1 LQLNGL
7 QGIAFALVL
16 AASSLT
22 AGAVRAGD
30 DQDEKNT
37 DDKATGE
44 HRPERKLEDTSNKH
58 ASLEIAGYNDSDHV
72 TVFTP
77 SISADI
83 QNVTAGASIR
93 GSYLVDVVSAASVD
107 IVSTASR
114 RWSEV
119 RQAGSLGVTY
129 KPHDFGVDL
138 GGSLSSEP
146 DYLSYGLAV
155 TVIHDFDERNL
166 TAQFGYGYS
175 HDISGRHGTPFSVFS
190 REINRGSFNGGLSIV
205 IDRATL
211 LGFSGDVVIENG
223 DQSKPYRYIPMFA
236 PDVASSVPKG
246 ASIDFVTANRLPE
259 RPLEQLPLSRHRFA
273 LTTRYAH
280 RYDESTLRLEERL
293 YDDSWGLFASTTD
306 AKWIVDLGRR
316 FAVWPHLRFHD
327 QGEVSFWQRA
337 YISGPAPGWD
347 LPEYR
352 TGDRELGPLWSFTAG
367 GGVKVYIGSEKDP
380 HAWGI
385 ALHGDVMYTSFLDD
399 LYLLNRTGIFGA
411 VTLETE
417 L

>member
-1 LQLNGL
+1 MQLNGL
-7 QGIAFALVL
+7 PGIALALVL
-16 AASSLT
+16 AVSSLAADA
-22 AGAVRAGD
+22 AGAD

-37 DDKATGE
+37 DDKATGG
-44 HRPERKLEDTSNKH
+44 HRPERTLEDTSNKH
-58 ASLEIAGYNDSDHV
+58 ASLEMAGYTDSDHV

-77 SISADI
+77 SIAADL

-114 RWSEV
+114 RWTEV
-119 RQAGSLGVTY
+119 RQAGSIGITY

-138 GGSLSSEP
+138 AGSLSSEP
-146 DYLSYGLAV
+146 DYFSYGLAV
-155 TVIHDFDERNL
+155 SVIHDFDERNL

-175 HDISGRHGTPFSVFS
+175 HDISGRSGTPFSVFS
-190 REINRGSFNGGLSIV
+190 RDINRGSFNGGLSIV
-205 IDRATL
+205 IDRATI

-236 PDVASSVPKG
+236 PDVASTVPKG

-273 LTTRYAH
+273 FTTRYGH
-280 RYDESTLRLEERL
+280 RYDTSTLRLEERI
-293 YDDSWGLFASTTD
+293 YDDSWGLVASTTD
-306 AKWIVDLGRR
+306 AKWIFYLGRC
-316 FAVWPHLRFHD
+316 FAVWPHFRFHD

-337 YISGPAPGWD
+337 YASGPAPGLD

-352 TGDRELGPLWSFTAG
+352 TGDRELGPLTSITAG
-367 GGVKVYIGSEKDP
+367 GGVKVYIGSDKDP